1 MENQRYL
8 PIKEALLFF
17 KERNLSQTVDEI
29 NKFFENTYNNIGK
42 RKGRVINKGFIVI
55 ELEKNKLLNEFI
67 EKYWLNGRTEDGE
80 KIINRYKD
88 KYYLYYNKSP
98 EKEEEF
104 DDSDNSKFAYETDLR
119 DYLAKNLS
127 VIENGLILFKDSN
140 GKTGVEYIIDENNKR
155 IDILALDENNIPVII
170 ELKVNRGYEKVIG
183 QCQYYKNKIKN
194 IFKTEKVRVI
204 IIARQITEYLKIGT
218 MDMIDYEL
226 FEYKLNI
233 ELDKIK

>member
-17 KERNLSQTVDEI
+17 KERNLSQTVVEI
-29 NKFFENTYNNIGK
+29 NEFFENTYSNIGK
-42 RKGRVINKGFIVI
+42 RKGRVINKGFLVI
-55 ELEKNKLLNEFI
+55 ELEKNKLLNDFI
-67 EKYWLNGRTEDGE
+67 EKYWLNGKTEDGE
-80 KIINRYKD
+80 KIMNRYKN
-88 KYYLYYNKSP
+88 KFYLYYNKSP
-98 EKEEEF
+98 KKEEDF

-119 DYLAKNLS
+119 DYLAKNLC
-127 VIENGLILFKDSN
+127 VIEKGLVLYKDSN

-194 IFKTEKVRVI
+194 IFKTEKIRVI